1 MWCQA
6 QGHRW
11 PSCCRPIHHQPLMGS
26 EWGREGQG
34 GTLIPGSTARVW
46 LGIINYKRRDMINK
60 GCVIALGTK
69 TSDQEARAVSDA
81 PAIYCSCHR
90 LESHISFL
98 NLCKLERREIKKNIY
113 PSATLKDTGGVSVM
127 PARGNGEGHAFV
139 ALAD

>member
-1 MWCQA
+1 
-6 QGHRW
+6 
-11 PSCCRPIHHQPLMGS
+11 MGS

-60 GCVIALGTK
+60 GCVIALETK

-90 LESHISFL
+90 LERHISFL
-98 NLCKLERREIKKNIY
+98 NLCKLERREIKKIY
-113 PSATLKDTGGVSVM
+113 IPAPLSKTQEASQLCQPEVM
-127 PARGNGEGHAFV
+127 GKVMHSWLSQIEPQLFYVHTQPRI
-139 ALAD
+139 